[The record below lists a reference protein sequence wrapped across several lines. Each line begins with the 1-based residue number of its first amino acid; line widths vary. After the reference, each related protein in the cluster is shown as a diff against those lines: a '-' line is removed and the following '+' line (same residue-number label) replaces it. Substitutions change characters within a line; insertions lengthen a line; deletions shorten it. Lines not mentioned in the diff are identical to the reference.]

1 MKKMK
6 KLLVVLMAV
15 VMLCQ
20 IFIPILTITAGA
32 AEEDLAY
39 SNVWN
44 DLQASA
50 SFKAEYA
57 AGEYPSVPKNY
68 DLEVITIAESEAGE
82 LFVYVYQP
90 GGEAT
95 GIRAS
100 SINIANVDRAM
111 DEKDYSNYKLTYLNS
126 HSVFFKYKV
135 EGYTVPSDATASI
148 EISSIY
154 RPWSESYGDKKPG
167 GDNTISEVAFAVG
180 KLYTISGS
188 SGSMT
193 VEDVELI
200 KVTEKYV
207 GYVRYEQDPPLPFS
221 KIPDAYDAHFV
232 AISTDRQIDELLE
245 ADIEYFEQKY
255 NRDNHGVSWGQKIQK
270 KKYLDYTQKAECEI
284 SDGSVWTHSEH
295 IWDRIQKTEDFLK
308 DDIPI
313 FSFPGFSE
321 DEDKSFSE
329 NALLELAKTQWVL
342 SFTETEYRNES
353 GVIQQYYY
361 FNETYSRVGDVTVV
375 RLKFKTDGKIFNLG
389 VVDNKQTGSEEPAA
403 VVEKQEWWQKIM
415 MVLMLILLLLALMFI
430 WPIVSPV
437 FRVIGI
443 GIKNVFKI
451 LIWILMLPSKLFR
464 KIFKL
469 SDQHQSKR
477 RKTSTNTKGKVKK

>member
-6 KLLVVLMAV
+6 KILVVLLAV

-20 IFIPILTITAGA
+20 VFLCILPVA
-32 AEEDLAY
+32 AADEEDLAY

-44 DLQASA
+44 DLQVSA

-57 AGEYPSVPKNY
+57 AGEYPLKSNDYK
-68 DLEVITIAESEAGE
+68 LEVITIAESEAGE

-126 HSVFFKYKV
+126 HTVFFKYKV
-135 EGYTVPSDATASI
+135 EGYTVPLDATASI

-188 SGSMT
+188 SGSMS
-193 VEDVELI
+193 VQDIELI
-200 KVTEKYV
+200 RVTEKYV
-207 GYVRYEQDPPLPFS
+207 GYERFMQDGFLNYS
-221 KIPDAYDAHFV
+221 AYDAHFV
-232 AISTDRQIDELLE
+232 AFSTDRKIEELLE
-245 ADIEYFEQKY
+245 ADVAFTRQDYSQTIFSGGGSTNWSDCVPDKA
-255 NRDNHGVSWGQKIQK
+255 
-270 KKYLDYTQKAECEI
+270 YLDKDSVKEIEI
-284 SDGSVWTHSEH
+284 SDGLILKESFTL
-295 IWDRIQKTEDFLK
+295 IDQIQSTSDFMKHAVNLY
-308 DDIPI
+308 
-313 FSFPGFSE
+313 SFPGFSKADDIVF
-321 DEDKSFSE
+321 DEEGISQ
-329 NALLELAKTQWVL
+329 LLKTQWVL
-342 SFTETEYRNES
+342 TFEVTEYYMIANDNFYQEKYTR
-353 GVIQQYYY
+353 I
-361 FNETYSRVGDVTVV
+361 GDVTIL
-375 RLKFKTDGKIFNLG
+375 RLKFKTDGKIYNLG
-389 VVDNKQTGSEEPAA
+389 VVDNKQTGSPDPSITF
-403 VVEKQEWWQKIM
+403 EKQEWWQKIM

-443 GIKNVFKI
+443 GIKNIFKI

-469 SDQHQSKR
+469 SDKHQSKR
-477 RKTSTNTKGKVKK
+477 RKTSIQNTKGKVKK